1 MRRGRCKLWS
11 KRFAND
17 KIALLSIEIH
27 KCVRA
32 DVHNLVE
39 VLQAGKLGE
48 VLNEI
53 VTHSKVEFNYRQ
65 SDPEAVEDDAEDSE
79 A

>member
-1 MRRGRCKLWS
+1 MRSQAREAYGVDSIVDKYMACVEKIINIPLLLQ
-11 KRFAND
+11 RFD
-17 KIALLSIEIH
+17 
-27 KCVRA
+27 
-32 DVHNLVE
+32 E

-65 SDPEAVEDDAEDSE
+65 NEPEAVEDDAEDSE